1 MSRGIFISFEG
12 IDGCGKTTQ
21 IELLTVYL
29 LKNNKEVVLTREPGG
44 CEIAE
49 SIREMILSTE
59 SKLGDRGELMLYLA
73 ARAEHVDQIIEPA
86 LRSDKWVISDRFSDA
101 TFAYQGYG
109 RGLDSSMITT
119 LNNVATNG
127 LIPDITILLD
137 IDVDEAYGRRD
148 LRGKPDRLEQS
159 GRDFFERTR
168 EGYLA
173 LAKAEPTRFIVVDAS
188 QSISNVT
195 QTIFSALKEK
205 LQNELT

>member
-1 MSRGIFISFEG
+1 MSRGVFISFEG

-29 LKNNKEVVLTREPGG
+29 LKNEKEVVLTREPGG

-109 RGLDSSMITT
+109 RGLDASMITT

-173 LAKAEPTRFIVVDAS
+173 LAKADPTRFIVVDAS